1 MILELSFDKAVEK
14 ICCDIKKAQQRFGS
28 EAADKLMKRLAYL
41 RAAPTLNDVSHT
53 PPLRRH
59 KLLGNYQGCFG
70 IDVKNGLRIVLKAID
85 DKEDLT
91 EIDKV
96 KILKIEDYH

>member
-1 MILELSFDKAVEK
+1 MELSFDKAVEK
-14 ICCDIKKAQQRFGS
+14 VCYDIKKAQQRFGK
-28 EAADKLMKRLAYL
+28 EAADTLMKRLAYL
-41 RAAPTLNDVSHT
+41 RAAPTLNDVSHA
-53 PPLRRH
+53 PPPRRH

-70 IDVKNGLRIVLKAID
+70 VDVKNGLRIVLQTLE